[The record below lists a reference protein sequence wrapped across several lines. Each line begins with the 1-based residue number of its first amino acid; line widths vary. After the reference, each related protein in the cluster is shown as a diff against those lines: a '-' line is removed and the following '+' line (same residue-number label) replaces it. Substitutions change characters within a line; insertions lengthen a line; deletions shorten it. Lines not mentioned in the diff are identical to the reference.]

1 MKRLLLFLFLVGA
14 AVYLFMGPD
23 TPEADQTPTARHAE
37 LSPREPLHTS
47 WGSNLQSLR
56 ETDQEPPAQT
66 LHVSTRPTQQSQE
79 TSDRQETPDRQVEQ
93 LSAAADERPA
103 IMAAVGPAVQW
114 VKITRAVEMR
124 READV
129 ASPGFRHYPAGSE
142 VMAVGASNVWV
153 QLLDPTTQE
162 RGWVYHNFL
171 TPIEVPSS
179 TRPVLEASSRKP
191 QIAATQ
197 ERRREPGNSRADRG
211 SAKVATAERPRSR
224 VAERP
229 NRRGFRL
236 FGFRGRKA
244 ERSAWT
250 LGPSR

>member
-23 TPEADQTPTARHAE
+23 TPEADQTTTAPPRHAE

-56 ETDQEPPAQT
+56 EGDQEPLAQT
-66 LHVSTRPTQQSQE
+66 FHVSARPIQQTR
-79 TSDRQETPDRQVEQ
+79 ETPDRQVKQ
-93 LSAAADERPA
+93 PSADERPA

-114 VKITRAVEMR
+114 VKITRAVELR

-129 ASPGFRHYPAGSE
+129 ASPGFRHYPSGSE

-171 TPIEVPSS
+171 TPIDGPSA
-179 TRPVLEASSRKP
+179 TRPVLEASSKKP

-197 ERRREPGNSRADRG
+197 ERRREPGNSINRADRG
-211 SAKVATAERPRSR
+211 SAKVATVERPRSR

>member
-14 AVYLFMGPD
+14 AVYLFMSPD
-23 TPEADQTPTARHAE
+23 TPEADQTPAAPPRHAE

-56 ETDQEPPAQT
+56 EADQEPPAQT
-66 LHVSTRPTQQSQE
+66 LHVSARPIQQA
-79 TSDRQETPDRQVEQ
+79 RETPDRQVKQ
-93 LSAAADERPA
+93 PSADERPA

-114 VKITRAVEMR
+114 VKITRAVELR
-124 READV
+124 REAEV
-129 ASPGFRHYPAGSE
+129 SSSGFRHYPAGSE
-142 VMAVGASNVWV
+142 LMAVGASNVWV

-171 TPIEVPSS
+171 TPIDGPSA
-179 TRPVLEASSRKP
+179 TRPALEASSKNP

-197 ERRREPGNSRADRG
+197 ERRREPGNSLNKPDRG
-211 SAKVATAERPRSR
+211 SAKVATVERPRSR